1 MPLAFIPSPSHAIWH
16 AGPVP
21 FRLQALFA
29 VAGVALAIAIA
40 ERRYRAAGGRP
51 GAVLDIAVWAVPA
64 GLIPAALGAFLAPA
78 RGAPWQQVRTW
89 DEALG
94 YPGAAAL
101 GILAAWLACRLPR
114 RRRPPRRLPPRRRP
128 PRPRRS
134 LASPGKP
141 GKRRTPESPINRG
154 KSIKPGKL
162 RNSGKGRKPAK
173 PRKPVAPARPGKPSL
188 LGKLATPGKLAPLA
202 GAVAPAMAFGHAV
215 AALGGWAA
223 QEGYGHPSSLWWA
236 VQISPAHRLP
246 GYENFA
252 TFQPMFLY
260 EALWDVA
267 TGVAVIW
274 AARRFALNGGS
285 TFALQA
291 AAYAAG
297 GFALFW
303 LGIGHLPLV
312 LGIRAGEL
320 GDALVLVGSV
330 TYLARTWHKRTPPLQ
345 VSAKVPLERDSPV
358 M

>member
-1 MPLAFIPSPSHAIWH
+1 MPLAYIPSPLHAVWRL
-16 AGPVP
+16 GPVP
-21 FRLQALFA
+21 VRLQALFA
-29 VAGVALAIAIA
+29 VAGIVVALVIA

-51 GAVLDIAVWAVPA
+51 GAVLDIAAWAVPA
-64 GLIPAALGAFLAPA
+64 GLIPAALGAALAPVH
-78 RGAPWQQVRTW
+78 GAPWQQVRTW

-101 GILAAWLACRLPR
+101 GTLAAWVACHADR
-114 RRRPPRRLPPRRRP
+114 RRMR
-128 PRPRRS
+128 
-134 LASPGKP
+134 
-141 GKRRTPESPINRG
+141 
-154 KSIKPGKL
+154 
-162 RNSGKGRKPAK
+162 
-173 PRKPVAPARPGKPSL
+173 
-188 LGKLATPGKLAPLA
+188 LAPLA
-202 GAVAPAMAFGHAV
+202 GAIAPAMAFGHAV
-215 AALGGWAA
+215 ADLGGWAA

-236 VQISPAHRLP
+236 VQISPAHRLS

-252 TFQPMFLY
+252 TFQPMFMY

-274 AARRFALNGGS
+274 AARRFTLNGDS
-285 TFALQA
+285 AFALQA

-320 GDALVLVGSV
+320 GDAIVLVGSV
-330 TYLARTWHKRTPPLQ
+330 TYLARTWRRRSSRFQ
-345 VSAKVPLERDSPV
+345 VSRKLPLERDTPV